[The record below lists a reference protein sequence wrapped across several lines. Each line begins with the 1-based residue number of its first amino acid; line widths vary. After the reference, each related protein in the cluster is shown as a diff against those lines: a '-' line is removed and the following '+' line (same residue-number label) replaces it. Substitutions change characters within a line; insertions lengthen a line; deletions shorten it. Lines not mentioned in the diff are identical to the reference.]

1 MGDQSNEQVRELTAE
16 EADLVTGGA
25 LGRFIKR
32 AAPVIGRVAG
42 LATGVPD
49 ETPGNG

>member
-1 MGDQSNEQVRELTAE
+1 MADQSNEQPRELTAE

-32 AAPVIGRVAG
+32 AAPVIGSVAG
-42 LATGVPD
+42 LSAGVQD
-49 ETPGNG
+49 DTSANG